1 MATPETARGS
11 YGKLSKGD
19 MSTTGGRVLPD
30 DTFGV
35 VSILYHALQGSET
48 IQQYIEDARES
59 GDEDLIEFFDDCVQ
73 KQDEMARRAR
83 SLLIE
88 RLIDEDEYDET
99 DERAET
105 D

>member
-11 YGKLSKGD
+11 YGKQSTAGLSP
-19 MSTTGGRVLPD
+19 TGGRVLPD

-35 VSILYHALQGSET
+35 VSVLYHALQGSET
-48 IQQYIEDARES
+48 IQQYVEDARES

-73 KQDEMARRAR
+73 KHDEMARRAR
-83 SLLIE
+83 SLLID
-88 RLIDEDEYDET
+88 RLIEEDDYEAG

>member
-11 YGKLSKGD
+11 YGKQSRES
-19 MSTTGGRVLPD
+19 MSTSGGRVLPD

-35 VSILYHALQGSET
+35 VSVLYHALQGSET

-59 GDEDLIEFFDDCVQ
+59 GDEELIEFFDDCIQ

-83 SLLIE
+83 SLLID
-88 RLIDEDEYDET
+88 RLIEEDEYDESN
-99 DERAET
+99 ERAET

>member
-11 YGKLSKGD
+11 YGKESRAG
-19 MSTTGGRVLPD
+19 MSIGGRVLPD
-30 DTFGV
+30 DTFGI
-35 VSILYHALQGSET
+35 VSVLYHALQGSET

-59 GDEDLIEFFDDCVQ
+59 GDEDLIEFFDDCAQ

-88 RLIDEDEYDET
+88 RLIEEDDYEN